1 MNFLTKIL
9 VKTLAVILVSYFMPG
24 VQVKNITTAIVV
36 AVVLAFLDSIVKPI
50 MIVLTIPVKIFSL
63 GLFLLVINACL
74 VLLADY
80 FVEDFYVKGFFTALF
95 FSIILSLTTSI
106 LEAIAKPSKDND

>member
-50 MIVLTIPVKIFSL
+50 MIVF
-63 GLFLLVINACL
+63 
-74 VLLADY
+74 
-80 FVEDFYVKGFFTALF
+80 FVH
-95 FSIILSLTTSI
+95 
-106 LEAIAKPSKDND
+106 